1 LPDDRAALHRP
12 AYAEEGPSPRAPA
25 APDDLPP
32 IIGVVE
38 PVPAFRALQRGS
50 PATTSGPR
58 DAAATIAHGREAVQL
73 TDDRVPVGDVSA
85 WPFRAICALRIRST
99 SGQQYAGTGFFASP
113 NLVVTAGHCVYL
125 HADGGWA
132 EEIEVIP
139 GLAGADRPH
148 GSYTTRRLRTVD
160 GWIEHQDPSSDYGGI
175 VLDEPVGERVGWFA
189 LGALSDAQLM
199 RSWANIAGYPVDRE
213 QARALY
219 FHARLLVAAQPT
231 RLIYDIDTFGGQSGS
246 PIWFTTRDGARIVVG
261 LHTNGGL
268 RENSGTRLTGDVLA
282 NLRAWQRSRFDG
294 GAQMAV

>member
-99 SGQQYAGTGFFASP
+99 SGQQY
-113 NLVVTAGHCVYL
+113 
-125 HADGGWA
+125 A